1 MIRLCK
7 HAIERVQERFNGD
20 IHFET
25 KFKWALKQEKRKKIN
40 EKKGNKPNTFV
51 LVYDWT
57 TFIYQKNQ
65 GVRLLITC
73 Y

>member
-51 LVYDWT
+51 LVYD
-57 TFIYQKNQ
+57 
-65 GVRLLITC
+65 
-73 Y
+73 